1 MNFIN
6 NTEKYSFLKGDW
18 PMVEVSADGNTIYM
32 GRPSHP
38 DAADDDR
45 CWFIKRIVIETDS
58 SGNQIIET
66 MCSDNNGGWRS
77 RHSLT
82 YKYC

>member
-18 PMVEVSADGNTIYM
+18 PMVEVFADGNTIYM

-38 DAADDDR
+38 DAKSTDK
-45 CWFIKRIVIETDS
+45 CWFIKKITITKEGTS
-58 SGNQIIET
+58 QIITTQYSE
-66 MCSDNNGGWRS
+66 DNVAWRA
-77 RHSLT
+77 RYSLT